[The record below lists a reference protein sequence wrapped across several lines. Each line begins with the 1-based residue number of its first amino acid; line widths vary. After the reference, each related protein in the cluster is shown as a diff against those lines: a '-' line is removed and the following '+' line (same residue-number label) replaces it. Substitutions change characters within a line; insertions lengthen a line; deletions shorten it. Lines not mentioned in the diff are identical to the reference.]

1 MRTSEGRSG
10 TDGIRALI
18 SVYLRSLAPT
28 VSSESAAAGPGP
40 LAASS
45 ATVHRD
51 CHSVAGHGRAENGD
65 GCGHGATHFT
75 PRRGPQAAGLRGARA
90 PFLPLHFLPLPF
102 PPTPPPRAP
111 TVASHRRTE
120 CALRASRAR
129 PGPPSRRARGACDF
143 SWPRWTRCARPR
155 GRTGRARRGR
165 APVLRAGGR
174 PYICSDVLAPRARA
188 RGPRRGTRGKWGR
201 LWTWCYPLR
210 PAAGPCEA
218 RAYPNSSVTD
228 RRTDRRRR
236 LKGRWGVSPVTGV
249 CHK

>member
-1 MRTSEGRSG
+1 MGWQ
-10 TDGIRALI
+10 
-18 SVYLRSLAPT
+18 
-28 VSSESAAAGPGP
+28 P
-40 LAASS
+40 LL
-45 ATVHRD
+45 T
-51 CHSVAGHGRAENGD
+51 VAGT
-65 GCGHGATHFT
+65 GATHFKKFT
-75 PRRGPQAAGLRGARA
+75 PRRGPLSQAAGLRGARA
-90 PFLPLHFLPLPF
+90 PYPICPYIFCPSESR
-102 PPTPPPRAP
+102 PPRAP

-143 SWPRWTRCARPR
+143 SGPRWTRCARPR

-218 RAYPNSSVTD
+218 RAYPNPSVTD
-228 RRTDRRRR
+228 GQTDGRRR

-249 CHK
+249 CHNNVRYLDRVFIRCDHRWQWSLDLKQVRCRL